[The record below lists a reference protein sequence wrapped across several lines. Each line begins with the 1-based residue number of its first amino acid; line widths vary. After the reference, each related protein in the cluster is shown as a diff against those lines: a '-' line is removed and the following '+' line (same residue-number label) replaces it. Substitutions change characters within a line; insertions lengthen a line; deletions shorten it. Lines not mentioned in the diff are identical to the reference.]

1 MRANPYE
8 TIDLSRDC
16 PAVHV
21 PSGETGT
28 LPEGTQVS
36 ITQELGGSFT
46 VYAGGNLYRIAGTD
60 ADALGREPLPLPE
73 LPENATDEDVE
84 TLVWSQLETCYDPE
98 IPINLVELGLIYDCR
113 ITPVGENQ
121 RRVDILMTLTAPGC
135 GMGDVIADDVRSK
148 VSIVPTVVE
157 ANVDLTFDPPW
168 TMDRMSE
175 AARLATGML

>member
-1 MRANPYE
+1 MRANPHE

-36 ITQELGGSFT
+36 ITQDFGGSFT

-60 ADALGREPLPLPE
+60 ADALGREPLPQPE
-73 LPENATDEDVE
+73 LPENASDEE
-84 TLVWSQLETCYDPE
+84 FEALIWAQLETCYDPE
-98 IPINLVELGLIYDCR
+98 IPVNLVELGLIYDCR
-113 ITPVGENQ
+113 ITRVAENE

-148 VSIVPTVVE
+148 VMLVPTVSDASVE
-157 ANVDLTFDPPW
+157 VVFDPPW
-168 TMDRMSE
+168 TMDRMSD
-175 AARLATGML
+175 AARLATGMM